1 MWFICHK
8 IVIFLYENDD
18 VLTFA
23 MEKVDVELFSHLTRD
38 FAFQKIKKRHD
49 RTQKYLIIPVISK
62 IFEVWHAFFF
72 FKKKKKFQVTLCGQT
87 VLRQQL
93 FVANVNTSSF
103 FIQKNVTVM
112 KE

>member
-72 FKKKKKFQVTLCGQT
+72 LKKEEI
-87 VLRQQL
+87 
-93 FVANVNTSSF
+93 SSHAMWPNSSATTAF
-103 FIQKNVTVM
+103 CCKC
-112 KE
+112 